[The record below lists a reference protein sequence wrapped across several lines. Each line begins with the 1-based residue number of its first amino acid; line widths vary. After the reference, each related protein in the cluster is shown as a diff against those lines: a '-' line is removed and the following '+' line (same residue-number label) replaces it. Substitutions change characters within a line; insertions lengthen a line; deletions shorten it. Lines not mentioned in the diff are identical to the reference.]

1 MIITVGG
8 MRQGRAAAQSTER
21 PSELGFG
28 KDEIEF
34 LKPIEVYAEIT
45 KMGLD
50 VYIDLTISTAI
61 AMECGRC
68 LGKFARDITARY
80 RMLFVPAQDGSQ
92 GRTAEDGVY
101 LYRESTI
108 DLADHICEAV
118 RLAIPM
124 KPLCKPDCRGLCQH
138 CGKNLN
144 EGKCS
149 CEREDDQTCRPFK
162 GLHL

>member
-1 MIITVGG
+1 
-8 MRQGRAAAQSTER
+8 MRQGRTTARSTER

-28 KDEIEF
+28 KEEIEF

-45 KMGLD
+45 KMGFD
-50 VYIDLTISTAI
+50 IYIDLTVSTSI
-61 AMECGRC
+61 MMECGRC
-68 LGKFARDITARY
+68 LGRFPRDITSRY
-80 RMLFVPAQDGSQ
+80 RMLFVPAQDGMQ

-118 RLAIPM
+118 RQAIPM
-124 KPLCKPDCRGLCQH
+124 KPLCKPDCRGLCQR

-149 CEREDDQTCRPFK
+149 CERDEDQTYHPFE